1 MLEAITKFRDTIP
14 INASTSVQPSTDL
27 TNALPQ
33 QILPIIPD
41 VTIQY
46 RCGDNIQFSYMYGI
60 LPYTAFASRI
70 PSNSKYI
77 YVLSDHPSRAAH
89 ALYTSRCEVIL
100 QGLFDYL
107 KETNPSSTIVIKRGG
122 DLFLDYVRLAFS
134 KTIICSASTFC
145 FWPALAN
152 IKNGGVVH
160 FPLSSLIA
168 GADDI
173 NSAPKVFGK
182 NFIWINDTNIISD
195 FRKIKPW
202 QKIVD
207 VLSGKMKLP

>member
-1 MLEAITKFRDTIP
+1 MLSAITKYKDTIP
-14 INASTSVQPSTDL
+14 LNTSTTVAPSTDL
-27 TNALPQ
+27 TNASPQ
-33 QILPIIPD
+33 EFLPIVPD

-70 PSNSKYI
+70 PKDSKYI
-77 YVLSDHPSRAAH
+77 YVLSDHPSRAMH

-100 QGLFDYL
+100 KGLFDYL
-107 KETNPSSTIVIKRGG
+107 QEKNPSSIIVIKRGG

-134 KTIICSASTFC
+134 KIIICSASTYC

-173 NSAPKVFGK
+173 NVAPKVFGK
-182 NFIWINDTNIISD
+182 NFNWINETNILSD

-202 QKIVD
+202 QKIVEI
-207 VLSGKMKLP
+207 LNGKIKMP